1 MAEKKF
7 EESLSRLETIVE
19 KLEGEGLSLE
29 ESLKVFEEGV
39 RLIKFCSKKLNEAE
53 KKVEILLRDGEENEK
68 VKPFELDETEG

>member
-19 KLEGEGLSLE
+19 KLEDEGLSLD

-39 RLIKFCSKKLNEAE
+39 RLVKFCSKKLNEAE
-53 KKVEILLRDGEENEK
+53 KKIEILLQDGEGFQKTEPFDLNE
-68 VKPFELDETEG
+68 T